1 MTKKK
6 GDIALKIR
14 TFQNFIRDAIH
25 NIWRNSWM
33 SVASIAS
40 VVAVLIILG
49 FVLIFMGNI
58 QNAASAVE
66 DTIELKAFL
75 DVNISKEKVKE
86 IEKQLNSY
94 DKIQDITL
102 ETKEEALKNFS
113 QQLGHRQ
120 DLLEGL
126 EENNPLQNAYIISLK
141 DPNQAE
147 EVAKYIKKIDGI
159 EEVKYGEEVVDK
171 LLQSTQFIKAATFV
185 LTVILAGVS
194 IFVISNTIKI
204 TVFSRRREI
213 NIMKY
218 VGATNWY
225 IRWPF
230 IIEGGILGV
239 IGALFSIL
247 ILAYGYY
254 YVIGAIQN
262 TSFSLVMSA
271 LVPAGEMM
279 GTVTLLFLNFGLL
292 IGIFGSILSI
302 RKFLRV

>member
-1 MTKKK
+1 M
-6 GDIALKIR
+6 KIR

>member
-102 ETKEEALKNFS
+102 ETKEEALENFS